1 MDFNRVLQTWRT
13 LVSCYGRN
21 KKIVKILEMCEK
33 NFLKGIISKCPIKA
47 KQKIELEKHF
57 IKRIGLI

>member
-1 MDFNRVLQTWRT
+1 
-13 LVSCYGRN
+13 
-21 KKIVKILEMCEK
+21 MCEK